1 MAWVAVDR
9 AVADPLPVA
18 VVVADA
24 AALAAAVA
32 DLAAA
37 WEA

>member
-1 MAWVAVDR
+1 VCAFCDTDFVGVDGPGGGR
-9 AVADPLPVA
+9 F
-18 VVVADA
+18 ADA